1 MKTCR
6 RFAVIRREFER
17 EITFLTAHSARH
29 AGRPTAK
36 SSAKY
41 AISAKHRMAR
51 ALSGH
56 VGRCPECGG

>member
-6 RFAVIRREFER
+6 RFTLIRQGFER
-17 EITFLTAHSARH
+17 EIGFLTAHSARH
-29 AGRPTAK
+29 AGRPAAK

-41 AISAKHRMAR
+41 ALAAKQQMAR